1 MAITTLPHV
10 HTPALFDHKNDCWT
24 TATSAG
30 HTHTITTGDLTTANT
45 PDWARGT
52 TTVTP
57 TPPYEWDAE
66 LNAYPHEHDFVQ
78 RNQDPHFCL
87 ICKRTRVEL
96 VKQELKRKGTDYA
109 SGNDVIIRFNS
120 DGSFVAR

>member
-30 HTHTITTGDLTTANT
+30 HTHTLTTSGITTAKPGQWQQT
-45 PDWARGT
+45 GT
-52 TTVTP
+52 IKP

-109 SGNDVIIRFNS
+109 SGNDVTISFNS